1 MSILAMLDL
10 SAAFDTLDH
19 EIMIDRFA
27 TTFGCSGFILRWFR
41 SYQSERSQSIAI
53 DEFVSAPSTLKYG
66 VPQGSV
72 LGPVMF
78 AMYVFPLGQ
87 IIKPFGIS
95 YHFYADDTQLYDHDV
110 PLEAPRLVE
119 KCQSCNVT
127 VSSWFEK
134 NGL

>member
-1 MSILAMLDL
+1 
-10 SAAFDTLDH
+10 
-19 EIMIDRFA
+19 MIDRFA
-27 TTFGCSGFILRWFR
+27 TTFGCSGYVLRWFR
-41 SYQSERSQSIAI
+41 SYLSERTQSIVI
-53 DEFVSAPSTLKYG
+53 DEFVSAPLTLKYG
-66 VPQGSV
+66 VPQ
-72 LGPVMF
+72 GPVMF

-87 IIKPFGIS
+87 IIKSFGIS

-119 KCQSCNVT
+119 KVSRLITV